1 MYEEEDEEVVRD
13 ALAQLNG
20 EKKEWRLERIAP
32 EVKRRGHDCE
42 GLSEEEKECVVRC
55 EMGDGMGQGFFVC
68 LFRREKGVEMSEE
81 ERKKKEEAYEKK
93 VSEKKEVKKKVVK
106 AEKKAVKEKEKEK
119 PVDYVARIR
128 HCHGKRVPLGKSCW
142 CVYGTNKALQ
152 RLNHLFG
159 RHVLVEGAKVL
170 RVTEKEVE
178 KE

>member
-1 MYEEEDEEVVRD
+1 MS
-13 ALAQLNG
+13 
-20 EKKEWRLERIAP
+20 EKKE
-32 EVKRRGHDCE
+32 G
-42 GLSEEEKECVVRC
+42 
-55 EMGDGMGQGFFVC
+55 
-68 LFRREKGVEMSEE
+68 
-81 ERKKKEEAYEKK
+81 KK

-128 HCHGKRVPLGKSCW
+128 HYHGKRVPLGKSCW
-142 CVYGTNKALQ
+142 CVCGTNKALQ

>member
-106 AEKKAVKEKEKEK
+106 AEKKAVKEKKEKEKEK

-128 HCHGKRVPLGKSCW
+128 HYHGKRFPLGKSCW
-142 CVYGTNKALQ
+142 CVCGRNK
-152 RLNHLFG
+152 
-159 RHVLVEGAKVL
+159 
-170 RVTEKEVE
+170 RVVML
-178 KE
+178 

>member
-1 MYEEEDEEVVRD
+1 M
-13 ALAQLNG
+13 NG

-81 ERKKKEEAYEKK
+81 ERKKREEAYEKKVNEGTEKRVSEKKEGKK

-106 AEKKAVKEKEKEK
+106 AEKKAVKEKKEKEKEK

-128 HCHGKRVPLGKSCW
+128 HCHGKRVPLGKSC
-142 CVYGTNKALQ
+142 
-152 RLNHLFG
+152 
-159 RHVLVEGAKVL
+159 
-170 RVTEKEVE
+170 
-178 KE
+178 